1 MTSQPSDASPAAS
14 SPAADALSMSGPLL
28 AVREL
33 GLVEYPTAWQAMQRF
48 TNERLPTTDDEIW
61 LLQHPPVFTQGQA
74 GKAEHLLLPGDIP
87 VIQADRG
94 GQVTYHGPGQ
104 LVCYLMLD
112 VRRLGFGVREL
123 VSRIELSLIDL
134 LASYGV
140 RALAKPDAPGVY
152 VDGAK
157 IASLG
162 LRIRNGRSFHGLAL
176 NVDMDLEPFRRI
188 NPCGYAGLAM
198 TQLADLVAGPIAFSE
213 VIARLREQLV
223 KHLGYAQQQSLTG
236 SAIG

>member
-1 MTSQPSDASPAAS
+1 MSQV
-14 SPAADALSMSGPLL
+14 LGI
-28 AVREL
+28 REL
-33 GLVEYPTAWQAMQRF
+33 GVLDYERTWLAMQRF
-48 TNERLPTTDDEIW
+48 TDERKLVPDTQDEVW
-61 LLQHPPVFTQGQA
+61 LVQHPPVFTQGQA

-87 VIQADRG
+87 VVKSDRG

-104 LVCYLMLD
+104 LVAYLMLD
-112 VRRLGFGVREL
+112 VRRLGYGVREL
-123 VSRIELSLIDL
+123 VTRMEQCLIDL

-140 RALAKPDAPGVY
+140 SAAAKADAPGVY

-162 LRIRNGRSFHGLAL
+162 LRIRNGCSFHGLAL

-198 TQLADLVAGPIAFSE
+198 TQLRDHAGPIEFAE
-213 VIARLREQLV
+213 VGVQLRAQLV
-223 KHLGYAQQQSLTG
+223 KHLDYAEQTTLTG
-236 SAIG
+236 GID

>member
-1 MTSQPSDASPAAS
+1 MS
-14 SPAADALSMSGPLL
+14 LSVGFRELNQVPYEPTWHAMQHFTDTRGPLT
-28 AVREL
+28 
-33 GLVEYPTAWQAMQRF
+33 P
-48 TNERLPTTDDEIW
+48 DEIW

-74 GKAEHLLLPGDIP
+74 GKAEHVLFPGDIP
-87 VIQADRG
+87 VVKVDRG

-104 LVCYLMLD
+104 LVGYLLLD
-112 VRRLGFGVREL
+112 VRRLDIGVREL

-140 RALAKPDAPGVY
+140 TAIAKADAPGVY

-176 NVDMDLEPFRRI
+176 NVDMDLEPFGRI
-188 NPCGYAGLAM
+188 NPCGYAGMAM
-198 TQLADLVAGPIAFSE
+198 TQLRDLVGPIEFAE
-213 VIARLREQLV
+213 VSARLRAQLV
-223 KHLGYAQQQSLTG
+223 KHLDYAEQTTLTG
-236 SAIG
+236 GIESL